1 VNAGARTTSGRWL
14 VVVILV
20 VVAVAVAFAAYI
32 LFVVR
37 PASGVKPGS

>member
-1 VNAGARTTSGRWL
+1 VEAGVRTTSGRWL

-20 VVAVAVAFAAYI
+20 VVVVAVAFAAYI

-37 PASGVKPGS
+37 PASAGNPTP

>member
-37 PASGVKPGS
+37 PASAVNPGS

>member
-1 VNAGARTTSGRWL
+1 VNAGSRTTSGRWL

-20 VVAVAVAFAAYI
+20 VVTVAVAFAAYI

-37 PASGVKPGS
+37 PASGVNPNS

>member
-20 VVAVAVAFAAYI
+20 VVAVALGFAAYV
-32 LFVVR
+32 LFVLR
-37 PASGVKPGS
+37 PSSPVKPGF